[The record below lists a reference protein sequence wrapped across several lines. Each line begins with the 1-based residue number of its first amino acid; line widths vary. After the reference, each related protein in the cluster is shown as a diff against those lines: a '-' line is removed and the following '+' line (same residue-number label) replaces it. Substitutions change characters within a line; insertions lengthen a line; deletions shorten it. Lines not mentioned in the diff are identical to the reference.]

1 MKAMGISRTVA
12 IVLALLCWA
21 SGGMTAIAQYNVS
34 ADWSNADNPNGV
46 WSYWVEGSLAKPGT
60 RSGDPF
66 PDPPGP
72 PSIWTAWEGAWTHYG
87 WSKSNGSEQINGLGW
102 DLQMGDVYGH
112 TGDSPMEIRWES
124 PLDGLVNVLGG
135 VWAIRDI
142 GRSNY
147 WEVTL
152 NGTPLLEGHI
162 YDGDP
167 YNRANPDPIDLA
179 IDVVAGDVLAFRAFG
194 GGDYIALTLDIAP
207 ASIEV
212 EIDIK
217 PGDDDPSP
225 INPNSAGTIPVAI
238 LGSLDFDV
246 SMVVPLTLRLEG
258 LVVRVLPNGKT
269 QCSINDVNGDGYPD
283 LVCHFVND
291 PAAWAEWMTT
301 AVLTGYLGDGAPIR
315 GSAEIRIVPQEEV
328 ADVTTSGDVVQ
339 GVPNDGPYND
349 NGLYDN
355 GWPYDWPLEGN
366 YETPVQAID
375 NDITTKFLH
384 FKGDTEPTGIRVA
397 PSVGATIV
405 TRLTLTTANDVAR
418 RDPTS
423 FELYGSND
431 GIDGPYTLIASG
443 PIVDFGNPGVEWP
456 RLTENTTPIVFKNA
470 VAYTSYQLLFPTI
483 RTPATAKAMQIAE
496 IELIGVVAR

>member
-1 MKAMGISRTVA
+1 MKSVGISRTVA

-34 ADWSNADNPNGV
+34 ADWSNTDNPNGV
-46 WSYWVEGSLAKPGT
+46 WSYWVEGSLAQLGT
-60 RSGDPF
+60 RSNDWF

-72 PSIWTAWEGAWTHYG
+72 PPIWTVWAGDWTHYG
-87 WSKSNGSEQINGLGW
+87 WSKSNGSEQINGQGW
-102 DLQMGDVYGH
+102 DLQEGDVYGH
-112 TGDSPMEIRWES
+112 TGGSPMEIRWES

-142 GRSNY
+142 NRSNS
-147 WEVTL
+147 WDVTL
-152 NGTPLLEGHI
+152 NGIPLLEGHV
-162 YDGDP
+162 YDDDP
-167 YNRANPDPIDLA
+167 YSLANPDPIDLT

-238 LGSLDFDV
+238 LGSADFDV
-246 SMVVPLTLRLEG
+246 SMVDPSTLSLEG
-258 LVVRVLPNGKT
+258 LAVRVLPNGRA
-269 QCSINDVNGDGYPD
+269 QCSIEDVNADGYPD
-283 LVCHFVND
+283 LVSQFVND

-301 AVLTGYLGDGAPIR
+301 AMLTGCLWDGTPVR
-315 GSAEIRIVPQEEV
+315 GSAEIRIVPQEVV
-328 ADVTTSGDVVQ
+328 ADVTGAGDVVQ
-339 GVPNDGPYND
+339 GVPNDGAFTGD
-349 NGLYDN
+349 YDL
-355 GWPYDWPLEGN
+355 GWPVDWPWVGN
-366 YETPVQAID
+366 HETPDHTID
-375 NDITTKFLH
+375 NDATTKFLH
-384 FKGDTEPTGIRVA
+384 FGGDVKPTGIQVI

-405 TRLTLTTANDVAR
+405 TRLTLTTANDGDK

-443 PIVDFGNPGVEWP
+443 PIVDFAQATPWP
-456 RLTENTTPIVFKNA
+456 RQTKNATPIVFKNA

-496 IELIGVVAR
+496 IELIGVIAR